1 VRASRSI
8 SSLRAKSRS
17 PKARAIVNYRYYLVD
32 VFSRSPF
39 GGNQLAVLPEAR
51 RLSPEGMQKIA
62 QEFNL
67 AETAFV
73 LSKDDARNTFKVRI
87 FTPRS
92 EIPFAG
98 HPTIGTACALAMGG
112 YTGDGDTHNLIL
124 EEGVGPVG
132 VAVEKRE
139 GVWNGLLTL
148 ACKLEQPTETPS
160 TVELAE
166 VLSLT
171 SSDVR
176 RVFCASVG
184 IPFCFV
190 QLTSPQTVDRAA
202 IDSGAWRA
210 RLANTWAPHV
220 FFFSGDI
227 ADGGELYARMCAPA
241 LGVAEDP
248 ATGSASAALVG
259 TLAANSQ
266 FQGSV
271 FALSIKQGVAMGRP
285 SYIRALAKKMS
296 GVLTSVSVGGATS
309 YVAEGEIEVPAAFL
323 TESL

>member
-1 VRASRSI
+1 M
-8 SSLRAKSRS
+8 
-17 PKARAIVNYRYYLVD
+17 NYKYYLVD

-39 GGNQLAVLPEAR
+39 GGNQLAVLPEAGG
-51 RLSPEGMQKIA
+51 LSLEGMQKIA

-73 LSKDDARNTFKVRI
+73 LSKDAARNRFKIRI

-92 EIPFAG
+92 ELPFAG

-112 YTGDGDTHNLIL
+112 YTGHGDIHNLIL

-132 VAVEKRE
+132 VAVAKRE

-148 ACKLEQPTETPS
+148 ACKLEQPTEMPS
-160 TVELAE
+160 AVELAE
-166 VLSLT
+166 VLGLT
-171 SSDVR
+171 PSDVR
-176 RVFCASVG
+176 SVFCASVG

-202 IDSGAWRA
+202 IDSGAWRTC
-210 RLANTWAPHV
+210 LANSWAPNV

-248 ATGSASAALVG
+248 ATGSACAALVG
-259 TLAANSQ
+259 TVAANSQ

-271 FALSIKQGVAMGRP
+271 FALSIKQGIAMGRP
-285 SYIRALAKKMS
+285 SDIRALAEKS
-296 GVLTSVSVGGATS
+296 GGVVTSVSVGGATS
-309 YVAEGEIEVPAAFL
+309 YVAEGEIEVPAAL
-323 TESL
+323 TGSL

>member
-1 VRASRSI
+1 
-8 SSLRAKSRS
+8 
-17 PKARAIVNYRYYLVD
+17 VNYKYYLVD
-32 VFSRSPF
+32 VFTRSAF
-39 GGNQLAVLPEAR
+39 GGNQLAVLPEADG
-51 RLSPEGMQKIA
+51 LSPEGMQKIA

-73 LSKDDARNTFKVRI
+73 LSSDAARDTFKVRI

-92 EIPFAG
+92 ELPFAG

-112 YTGDGDTHNLIL
+112 HTGDGDIHNLIL
-124 EEGVGPVG
+124 QEGVGPVG

-148 ACKLEQPTETPS
+148 ACKLEQPTKTPS
-160 TVELAE
+160 AVELAA
-166 VLSLT
+166 VLGLT
-171 SSDVR
+171 PDDVR
-176 RVFCASVG
+176 SVFCASVG

-202 IDSGAWRA
+202 IDGGAWRA
-210 RLANTWAPHV
+210 HLAGTWAPNV

-259 TLAANSQ
+259 TAAANSQ
-266 FQGSV
+266 FSGSH
-271 FALSIKQGVAMGRP
+271 FALSIKQGIAMGRP
-285 SYIRALAKKMS
+285 SHIRTLAEKS
-296 GVLTSVSVGGATS
+296 GGVVTSVSVGGATS
-309 YVAEGEIEVPAAFL
+309 YVAEGEIQVPAAFL
-323 TESL
+323 IGSL

>member
-1 VRASRSI
+1 M
-8 SSLRAKSRS
+8 
-17 PKARAIVNYRYYLVD
+17 NYKYYLVD

-39 GGNQLAVLPEAR
+39 GGNQLAVLPEAAG
-51 RLSPEGMQKIA
+51 LSPEGMQKIA

-67 AETAFV
+67 GETAFV
-73 LSKDDARNTFKVRI
+73 LSKDAARNTFKVRI

-92 EIPFAG
+92 ELPFAG

-112 YTGDGDTHNLIL
+112 YTGHGDVHSLIL

-132 VAVEKRE
+132 VAVERRE

-148 ACKLEQPTETPS
+148 ACKLERPTETPS
-160 TVELAE
+160 AVELAE
-166 VLSLT
+166 VLGLIP
-171 SSDVR
+171 SDVR

-190 QLTSPQTVDRAA
+190 QLASPQTVDRAA
-202 IDSGAWRA
+202 IDSSAWRT
-210 RLANTWAPHV
+210 RLANTWAPNV
-220 FFFSGDI
+220 YFFSGDI

-248 ATGSASAALVG
+248 ATGSAAAALVG
-259 TLAANSQ
+259 TMAANSQ

-285 SYIRALAKKMS
+285 SDIRALAEKS
-296 GVLTSVSVGGATS
+296 GGGVTSVSVGGATS
-309 YVAEGEIEVPAAFL
+309 YVAEGEIEVPASFL
-323 TESL
+323 IGSL

>member
-1 VRASRSI
+1 M
-8 SSLRAKSRS
+8 RAKSGS
-17 PKARAIVNYRYYLVD
+17 IKTRAIVNYRYYLVD

-51 RLSPEGMQKIA
+51 GLSLEGMQKIA

-73 LSKDDARNTFKVRI
+73 LSKDTARYTFKVRI

-92 EIPFAG
+92 ELPFAG
-98 HPTIGTACALAMGG
+98 HPTIGTACALAMAG
-112 YTGDGDTHNLIL
+112 YTGHGDIHNLIL
-124 EEGVGPVG
+124 EEGVGPVA
-132 VAVEKRE
+132 VTVEKRE

-148 ACKLEQPTETPS
+148 ACNLEHPTETPS
-160 TVELAE
+160 AIELAE
-166 VLSLT
+166 VLGLT
-171 SSDVR
+171 PSDVR
-176 RVFCASVG
+176 SVFCASVG

-210 RLANTWAPHV
+210 RLADTWAPNV

-227 ADGGELYARMCAPA
+227 VDGGELYARMCAPA
-241 LGVAEDP
+241 LGVTEDP

-259 TLAANSQ
+259 TVAANAQ

-285 SYIRALAKKMS
+285 SEMRALAEKRG
-296 GVLTSVSVGGATS
+296 GVVSSVSVGGATS

-323 TESL
+323 IGSL